1 MSITINID
9 KFENDAGNNWSLNDK
24 INNIDPDDFERI
36 YQEYC
41 DQGLLIER
49 ENELYPDADDLDYVY
64 PSPQ

>member
-9 KFENDAGNNWSLNDK
+9 KFENDPGKNWALNDK
-24 INNIDPDDFERI
+24 ENNIDPDDFERI

-41 DQGLLIER
+41 DQCLWIER
-49 ENELYPDADDLDYVY
+49 ENELYPDADDLDCVY